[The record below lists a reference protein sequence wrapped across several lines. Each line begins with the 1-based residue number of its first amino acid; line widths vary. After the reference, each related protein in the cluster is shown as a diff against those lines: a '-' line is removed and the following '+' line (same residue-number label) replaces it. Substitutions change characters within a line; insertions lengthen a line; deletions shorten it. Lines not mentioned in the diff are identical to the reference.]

1 MRPWRRLLL
10 PGLVALPV
18 LLVLLGLGTWQL
30 QRLAWKTELLAR
42 IDAAEAAAPVP
53 LDGAAP
59 PAPYAKL
66 VATGRF
72 RHGREALLGIE
83 LRGGAM
89 GAHLLTPL
97 DRGGGRPALLVDRG
111 WVPVAQPGGGGP
123 PPDDGRIARPEGEV
137 AVVGYVRPAQAR
149 GWLSA
154 ADDPARRRFF
164 TFDPAV
170 IGAALGLGAV
180 EPFGLVA
187 LAGPEDAAGA
197 LPAPATA
204 MPRPT
209 NPHLGYAITWYGL
222 AFALIGVFIAWAR
235 RPRLKDDP
243 TA

>member
-30 QRLAWKTELLAR
+30 RRLAWKTDLLAR
-42 IDAAEAAAPVP
+42 IDAAEAAPPVP
-53 LDGAAP
+53 LGTAP

-66 VATGRF
+66 RVTGRF
-72 RHGREALLGIE
+72 RHDREALLGVE

-89 GAHLLTPL
+89 GARLLTPL

-111 WVPVAQPGGGGP
+111 WVPLEPRGGGP
-123 PPDDGRIARPEGEV
+123 PPDGRIARPEVEV
-137 AVVGYVRPAQAR
+137 AVVGYTRPPQPHD
-149 GWLSA
+149 WVSA
-154 ADDPARRRFF
+154 TDDPARRRFF
-164 TFDPAV
+164 TFDPAA
-170 IGAALGLGAV
+170 IGAALGLAAV

-187 LAGPEDAAGA
+187 LGQAEGAAAGA
-197 LPAPATA
+197 LPVPATA

-222 AFALIGVFIAWAR
+222 AFALVAVFIAWAR
-235 RPRLKDDP
+235 RHPKDDVVLP
-243 TA
+243 KS